1 MFWRN
6 RIAKYSLSFLALF
19 VLIYSLF
26 GFIIYSIQKNQLIDE
41 ATQGLLAVSDQLSES
56 GQVDRQIVEEIEQL
70 IIDNKA
76 SYQVNYKQFFIFT
89 GLLFCLLIAL
99 FGFFISRRISAPLNQ
114 MKNSTRQIIA
124 GQYEIKLPMASNDD
138 IGQLAMAFN
147 RMSRQLG
154 NQMETLL
161 QEKDILFSIIGSMKD
176 GVMTMNLDGDVIISN
191 TQAETFIDDFHFEE
205 NSSNKNKLPKD
216 FEHFFQSV
224 IEQASTQ
231 RFEINIQGRDWDI
244 VITPLHRSNKL
255 QGAVAIIRDVTEAR
269 QLDQLR
275 ETFIANVSHELR
287 TPISLMQGYS
297 EAIID
302 GVTETV
308 EDQRELAQ
316 VIHDESERM
325 ARLVNE
331 LLDLTRLKSGHLD
344 LNVEDHSVVDFINKV
359 VRKFANRLT
368 ENQLTFKLEINA
380 DVDQLSFDYDRM
392 EQVFT
397 NLIDNAIK
405 HTLEQGELILQ
416 ISKQADQIQFEL
428 TDTGQGIPAE
438 DLPFV
443 FERFYMSDKSRA
455 KTKSAKQGT
464 GLGLAIVKQI
474 IKAHQGM
481 ITVQSK
487 LGIGTTVKINLPLS

>member
-1 MFWRN
+1 
-6 RIAKYSLSFLALF
+6 
-19 VLIYSLF
+19 
-26 GFIIYSIQKNQLIDE
+26 
-41 ATQGLLAVSDQLSES
+41 
-56 GQVDRQIVEEIEQL
+56 
-70 IIDNKA
+70 
-76 SYQVNYKQFFIFT
+76 
-89 GLLFCLLIAL
+89 
-99 FGFFISRRISAPLNQ
+99 
-114 MKNSTRQIIA
+114 
-124 GQYEIKLPMASNDD
+124 
-138 IGQLAMAFN
+138 
-147 RMSRQLG
+147 
-154 NQMETLL
+154 
-161 QEKDILFSIIGSMKD
+161 
-176 GVMTMNLDGDVIISN
+176 
-191 TQAETFIDDFHFEE
+191 
-205 NSSNKNKLPKD
+205 
-216 FEHFFQSV
+216 
-224 IEQASTQ
+224 
-231 RFEINIQGRDWDI
+231 
-244 VITPLHRSNKL
+244 
-255 QGAVAIIRDVTEAR
+255 
-269 QLDQLR
+269 
-275 ETFIANVSHELR
+275 
-287 TPISLMQGYS
+287 MQGYS

-428 TDTGQGIPAE
+428 TDTGQGIPVE
-438 DLPFV
+438 DLPFI
-443 FERFYMSDKSRA
+443 FERFYMADKSRA
-455 KTKSAKQGT
+455 KTKRSKQGT

-474 IKAHQGM
+474 IEAHQGM

-487 LGIGTTVKINLPLS
+487 LGIGTTIKISLPLS